1 MRDPERLKLFNDHL
15 RLALF
20 LASRIG
26 RRTADIEDLAQ
37 EASSELW
44 EATEQYDPVV
54 HPETPFKAYARTRI
68 RRRLIRVINADRPG
82 GITEA
87 PAELHRR
94 QLDLDQEGDGSP
106 GSDQVADAVWDAM
119 DGMPAVMQQ
128 VLIRRA
134 GLDGLAPWS
143 LLQCA
148 DALQLSFASAKK
160 LYAEARSHI
169 AAELVSQGW
178 NPARWR
184 RAAVE
189 ETHIKV
195 S

>member
-1 MRDPERLKLFNDHL
+1 MRDPERLKLFNDHV

-20 LASRIG
+20 LASRVG

-37 EASSELW
+37 EASAELW
-44 EATEQYDPVV
+44 EATEEYDPIT
-54 HPETPFKAYARTRI
+54 HPDTPFKAYARTRI
-68 RRRLIRVINADRPG
+68 RRRLIRVVNADRPG

-119 DGMPAVMQQ
+119 DAMPAVMQR

-134 GLDGLAPWS
+134 GLDGFAPWS
-143 LLQCA
+143 LLECA
-148 DALQLSFASAKK
+148 NALKLSFASAKK
-160 LYAEARSHI
+160 LYAEARSQI
-169 AAELVSQGW
+169 ASQLVSQGW
-178 NPARWR
+178 NPGRWR
-184 RAAVE
+184 E
-189 ETHIKV
+189 SSIEKNHIKV